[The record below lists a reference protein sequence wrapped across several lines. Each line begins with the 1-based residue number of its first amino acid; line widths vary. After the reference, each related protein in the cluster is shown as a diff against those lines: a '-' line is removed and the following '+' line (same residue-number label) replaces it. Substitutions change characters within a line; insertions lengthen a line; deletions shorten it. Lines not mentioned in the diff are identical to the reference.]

1 MYTDKELE
9 KISRSCL
16 LVCALLDFA
25 KGRAR
30 AAGARAE
37 LKFLGEG
44 RDRFVLEFLHER
56 HLQDL
61 KHFRHQR
68 VIWQAANCLSG
79 KFSLEYGPAQAGFWT
94 GLAKDFE
101 LEYNS
106 GRLDLLEINWE

>member
-25 KGRAR
+25 KARAR
-30 AAGARAE
+30 AAGAKAE
-37 LKFLGEG
+37 LKFFGEG

-61 KHFRHQR
+61 KHFRHPR
-68 VIWQAANCLSG
+68 IIWAAVNCLSA
-79 KFSLEYGPAQAGFWT
+79 KFSHEYGPEKAGFWAS
-94 GLAKDFE
+94 LVEDFE
-101 LEYNS
+101 REYTS
-106 GRLDLLEINWE
+106 GRLDLLEISWE

>member
-25 KGRAR
+25 KARAR
-30 AAGARAE
+30 AAGAKDE
-37 LKFLGEG
+37 LKFFGEG

-56 HLQDL
+56 HMQEL
-61 KHFRHQR
+61 KHFQHPRIIR
-68 VIWQAANCLSG
+68 AAVNCLSG
-79 KFSLEYGPAQAGFWT
+79 KFSHEYGQGQAGFWA

-101 LEYNS
+101 EEYSS
-106 GRLDLLEINWE
+106 GRLDLLEISWD